1 MAKQIVFDEKARHA
15 LKRGVDQLADA
26 VKVTLGPKGRNVV
39 IDKGYGAPTITK
51 DGVTVAKEIELEDK
65 FENIGAELVKEV
77 ASKTNDVAGDGTT
90 TATVLAQA
98 MIAEGIK
105 NITAGANPLAVK
117 RGMEKA
123 VEAVV
128 AKLKEISKPVSGD
141 DIEKVASISANDAEI
156 GKTIASAMK
165 QMGQDGVITVEES
178 QTFGVETEVVQGMR
192 IDKGYSSHYMVTN
205 TDRMEAEYTDV
216 PILVTDKK
224 ISSIQDILPILEKV
238 VATGKKEIVIVADEL
253 DGEALT
259 TLIVNKLRGSFNAL
273 AVKAPG
279 FGDRRKEL
287 LQDIAIVTGATLI
300 SEEIGRKLDTVE
312 LADLGMA
319 HKVVST
325 KEHTTFVDG
334 KGDKTAVQTRATQ
347 LRKQLENTDS
357 EFDKEK
363 LQERLAKLAGGIG
376 VIKVGAATE
385 VEMKE
390 KKHRIE
396 DAVAATKAAVEEG
409 IVPGGGVAMLRAYDA
424 IRQLMTAKYEE
435 VMKGVAKARQDGDF
449 SAYGMNDEYVGMS
462 IIEKSLTAPI
472 VAILTNAGKGEIAM
486 TIVSKIL
493 EKIKDGKENAGFDAE
508 AMTLVEDML
517 AAGIVDPAKVTRC
530 ALQNAA
536 SVAGMFLTT
545 ECVITDI
552 SKKEE
557 PAGDNHGGG
566 MGMGY

>member
-1 MAKQIVFDEKARHA
+1 MAKQIMFDEKARQA
-15 LKRGVDQLADA
+15 LKRGVDQLANA

-39 IDKGYGAPTITK
+39 IDKGYGSPMMTK

-65 FENIGAELVKEV
+65 FENMGAELVKEV

-117 RGMEKA
+117 RGMEKG
-123 VEAVV
+123 VEAIVNEI
-128 AKLKEISKPVSGD
+128 KNKISKPVEGD
-141 DIEKVASISANDAEI
+141 EIEQVASISANDPDI
-156 GKTIASAMK
+156 GKTIAEAMK

-178 QTFGVETEVVQGMR
+178 QSFGVEVEVVKGMR
-192 IDKGYSSHYMVTN
+192 IEKGYSSPYMVTN
-205 TDRMEAEYTDV
+205 SERMEAEYTDA

-238 VATGKKEIVIVADEL
+238 LQTGKKEIVIIADDI
-253 DGEALT
+253 DGEAQT
-259 TLIVNKLRGSFNAL
+259 TLVLNKLRGAFHAL
-273 AVKAPG
+273 AIKAPG
-279 FGDRRKEL
+279 FGDRRKEM

-300 SEEIGRKLDTVE
+300 SEDIGRKLDTVE
-312 LADLGMA
+312 LSDLGMA
-319 HKVVST
+319 HKVVAT
-325 KEHTTFVDG
+325 KDHTTLVDG
-334 KGDKTAVQTRATQ
+334 KGDKATIEGRVSQ
-347 LRKQLENTDS
+347 LRSQLETTDS

-409 IVPGGGVAMLRAYDA
+409 IVPGGGVALLRALPSLDSVVAEGEEKIGISILRKALEEPIRA
-424 IRQLMTAKYEE
+424 IAQ
-435 VMKGVAKARQDGDF
+435 
-449 SAYGMNDEYVGMS
+449 
-462 IIEKSLTAPI
+462 
-472 VAILTNAGKGEIAM
+472 NAGKDGSVVVEEVKKMSGGQGYNAA
-486 TIVSKIL
+486 
-493 EKIKDGKENAGFDAE
+493 KDVYEDLAKAG
-508 AMTLVEDML
+508 V
-517 AAGIVDPAKVTRC
+517 IDPAKVTRS

-536 SVAGMFLTT
+536 SVAAMFLTT

-552 SKKEE
+552 PKKEE
-557 PAGDNHGGG
+557 PAGDGHGHGG

>member
-1 MAKQIVFDEKARHA
+1 MAKQIMFDEKARQA
-15 LKRGVDQLADA
+15 LKRGVDQLANA

-39 IDKGYGAPTITK
+39 IDKGYASPMITK
-51 DGVTVAKEIELEDK
+51 DGVTVAKEVELEDK
-65 FENIGAELVKEV
+65 FENMGAELVKEV

-117 RGMEKA
+117 RGMEKG
-123 VEAVV
+123 VEALV
-128 AKLKEISKPVSGD
+128 KEIKEKIAKPVEGD
-141 DIEKVASISANDAEI
+141 EIEQVASISANDPDI
-156 GKTIASAMK
+156 GKTIAEAMK

-178 QTFGVETEVVQGMR
+178 QSFGVEVEVVKGMR
-192 IDKGYSSHYMVTN
+192 IEKGYSSPYMVTN
-205 TDRMEAEYTDV
+205 SERMEAEYTDA

-238 VATGKKEIVIVADEL
+238 LQTGKKEIVIIADDI
-253 DGEALT
+253 DGEAQT
-259 TLIVNKLRGSFNAL
+259 TLVLNKLRGAFHAL
-273 AVKAPG
+273 AIKAPG
-279 FGDRRKEL
+279 FGDRRKEM

-300 SEEIGRKLDTVE
+300 SEDIGRKLDTVE
-312 LADLGMA
+312 LTDLGMA
-319 HKVVST
+319 HKVVAT
-325 KEHTTFVDG
+325 KDHTTLVDG
-334 KGDKTAVQTRATQ
+334 KGNKEAIDARVAQ
-347 LRKQLENTDS
+347 LRSQLEATDS

-409 IVPGGGVAMLRAYDA
+409 IVPGGGVALLRALPALDSVVVDG
-424 IRQLMTAKYEE
+424 EE
-435 VMKGVAKARQDGDF
+435 KIG
-449 SAYGMNDEYVGMS
+449 
-462 IIEKSLTAPI
+462 I
-472 VAILTNAGKGEIAM
+472 AILRKALEEPIRAIAQNAGKDGSVVAEEVKKM
-486 TIVSKIL
+486 TGSQGYNAA
-493 EKIKDGKENAGFDAE
+493 KDVYEDLAKAG
-508 AMTLVEDML
+508 V
-517 AAGIVDPAKVTRC
+517 IDPAKVTRF

-536 SVAGMFLTT
+536 SVAAMFLTT

-552 SKKEE
+552 PKKEE
-557 PAGDNHGGG
+557 PAGDGHGHGG